1 MERRPGKVPLPG
13 HRRLSPV
20 PVPNHSLRKSGKPG
34 VYYVERQGVR
44 HYKVSYAD
52 STGKRRWR
60 WLGPVKLGE
69 AVKQREDMNVSIRR
83 REVVVSGEAMRWPQ
97 AVEGFRQ
104 LRTVKR
110 PDEQDRLLRLHVDPQ
125 WEHLKCEEITPHM
138 VEALLRNATR
148 KDGRLGPLSSGTKE
162 QILNV
167 IRPVFDYAVEA
178 RAIASNPAR
187 QINRKRKPRQGKLAE
202 RILAPDEQTRLLMYC
217 GRVPWLRPI
226 IEVAVLQALR
236 LGEVLALRPKDVD
249 FRAGKLTVLRS
260 LHKDGSYGPTK
271 GWMETDEREIHV
283 IDLHPQAAEILRGLT
298 PDSADKP
305 YFRNTRGEQRAYQDV
320 GKTWGKVRVL
330 AGLSA
335 EPRLPRFHD
344 LRHTAISRLANAPNA
359 QIPWVQKF
367 ARHKK
372 IETTYGYVHEIRD
385 EERVKAAWAA
395 LSLEHFWN
403 TESGN
408 TGSDGE

>member
-1 MERRPGKVPLPG
+1 V
-13 HRRLSPV
+13 S
-20 PVPNHSLRKSGKPG
+20 VPNSSLRADAPGIYSRRAESGQARRARK
-34 VYYVERQGVR
+34 VR
-44 HYKVSYAD
+44 YKD
-52 STGKRRWR
+52 SAGKWR
-60 WLGPVKLGE
+60 FKWIAPCTLSE
-69 AVKQREDMNVSIRR
+69 AKKQREDLSVSIRR

-97 AVEGFRQ
+97 AVEGFKQ

-110 PDEQDRLLRLHVDPQ
+110 PEEQDRLLRLHVDPQ

-148 KDGRLGPLSSGTKE
+148 KDGRPGPLNSGTKE

-167 IRPVFDYAVEA
+167 IRPVFDYAVEE
-178 RAIASNPAR
+178 RAISSNPAR

-202 RILAPDEQTRLLMYC
+202 RILTPDEQTRLLAYC

-226 IEVAVLQALR
+226 IRVAVLQALR

-249 FRAGKLTVLRS
+249 FKAGKLTVLRS

-271 GWMETDEREIHV
+271 GWKETDEREIHV
-283 IDLHPQAAEILRGLT
+283 IDLHPQAAEILRELT

-305 YFRNTRGEQRAYQDV
+305 YFRNSRGEQRAYQDV
-320 GKTWGKVRVL
+320 GKNWGRVRVL

-335 EPRLPRFHD
+335 DPRLPRFHD

-385 EERVKAAWAA
+385 EERVKAAWSA
-395 LSLEHFWN
+395 LSV
-403 TESGN
+403 
-408 TGSDGE
+408 